1 MTTKWRVPIAV
12 MALTALAGCGV
23 FKGGGRKTPTIG
35 DRVPILVSET
45 DAKLDP
51 AISGLQV
58 LLPPATVN
66 ADWAQSGG
74 NADKSM
80 GHVALGENVAQAWT
94 ANIAAGSNRERLAS
108 SPVIAG
114 GKLYVVDVDAMLHA
128 YDASSGASLWTVPVA
143 KGDQNKAAR
152 FGGGASVDSGRVF
165 ATDGLGDVV
174 AFDANTGAEIWRVK
188 PGGPLRGSPTIGADQ
203 LYVLSQDNQLFALS
217 TADGSQK
224 WAASGSLES
233 QGVFGVAAPAVA
245 RSTIV
250 AGFSSGELNAY
261 RYENGRALWG
271 DALSRTS
278 ISTSVSS
285 LSDIDA
291 DPVIDQ
297 NQVYALGQ
305 GGRMV
310 ALDLTTGQ
318 RIWEQNFAGISTPWL
333 AGEWIFV
340 VTDESKLYCLQRTTG
355 KVRWISQLRAYRTE
369 KKKKKSGPLTW
380 YGPVL
385 AGGRLVLTN
394 SLGEVVFV
402 NPGDGAVGRTIEN
415 KESFSLGPVV
425 ANNTLYTLDEKGR
438 ITAYR

>member
-1 MTTKWRVPIAV
+1 MTSKWRMPIAV

-23 FKGGGRKTPTIG
+23 FKGGGRKTPTVG
-35 DRVPILVSET
+35 ERVPILVSES

-51 AISGLQV
+51 AIAGLQV
-58 LLPPATVN
+58 LLPNPEANT
-66 ADWAQSGG
+66 DWAQSGG
-74 NADKSM
+74 NANKSM
-80 GHVALGENVAQAWT
+80 GHPALGSSVSRAWSAT
-94 ANIAAGSNRERLAS
+94 ISSGSSRTRLAS
-108 SPVIAG
+108 TPVISG
-114 GKLYVVDVDAMLHA
+114 GKLYAVDIDAMLHA
-128 YDASSGASLWTVPVA
+128 FDAASGASLWTVPIA
-143 KGDQNKAAR
+143 KGSENRSAR
-152 FGGGASVDSGRVF
+152 FGGGASVDGGRVY

-174 AFDANTGAEIWRVK
+174 AFDAGTGAEVWRAK
-188 PGGPLRGSPTIGADQ
+188 PGGPLRGSPTVEGDQ

-217 TADGSQK
+217 TADGKQLWNS
-224 WAASGSLES
+224 AGSLET

-245 RSTIV
+245 RGTIV

-261 RYENGRALWG
+261 RYENGRTLWG

-278 ISTSVSS
+278 ITTSVSS

-291 DPVIDQ
+291 DPVIDG

-310 ALDLTTGQ
+310 AVDLASGQ

-340 VTDESKLYCLQRTTG
+340 VTDESKLYCLQRSTG
-355 KVRWISQLRAYRTE
+355 KVRWISQLRAFKVE
-369 KKKKKSGPLTW
+369 KKKKKKGPLTW

-394 SLGEVVFV
+394 SLGELLFV
-402 NPGDGAVGRTIEN
+402 SPADGAIGQVIDN
-415 KESFSLGPVV
+415 KDGFGLGPVV
-425 ANNTLYTLDEKGR
+425 ANSMLYTLDERGR